1 MSLHRETG
9 LSGEKT
15 RRSRKSVIFGSFFR
29 GDILPL
35 RQEYCRTPEKRNSLA
50 RLSPTFSSAANPL
63 SVIINPFDSLPRIF
77 FSSLAFAS
85 IVPRIDDRKRNDWE
99 NGRRE
104 EMRKKLS
111 ARNLNIAAHQ
121 GYISKRKPY
130 AHVYTRCW
138 ERVYEFTNSMCIYVC
153 MVARERKEILINGIR
168 TRIHDVPR
176 CRGNI
181 ASLVCLLGW
190 FSDLSKY
197 LSYVYKFLSSFNA
210 IYVKF
215 SILNCEKQRQ
225 TKSMLLTMENVK
237 SKLSN
242 SFYIYPFDSVFQ
254 SNKT

>member
-29 GDILPL
+29 GDILPF

-99 NGRRE
+99 NGRRA

-138 ERVYEFTNSMCIYVC
+138 ERVYELRTLCVYVC

-197 LSYVYKFLSSFNA
+197 FSRTCTCTSF
-210 IYVKF
+210 
-215 SILNCEKQRQ
+215 SP
-225 TKSMLLTMENVK
+225 LLTRCFVREIFNF
-237 SKLSN
+237 KL
-242 SFYIYPFDSVFQ
+242 
-254 SNKT
+254 

>member
-121 GYISKRKPY
+121 GYENR
-130 AHVYTRCW
+130 TRTCI
-138 ERVYEFTNSMCIYVC
+138 RDVGREFTSLRTLCVYMYV
-153 MVARERKEILINGIR
+153 
-168 TRIHDVPR
+168 
-176 CRGNI
+176 
-181 ASLVCLLGW
+181 W
-190 FSDLSKY
+190 
-197 LSYVYKFLSSFNA
+197 
-210 IYVKF
+210 
-215 SILNCEKQRQ
+215 
-225 TKSMLLTMENVK
+225 
-237 SKLSN
+237 
-242 SFYIYPFDSVFQ
+242 
-254 SNKT
+254 